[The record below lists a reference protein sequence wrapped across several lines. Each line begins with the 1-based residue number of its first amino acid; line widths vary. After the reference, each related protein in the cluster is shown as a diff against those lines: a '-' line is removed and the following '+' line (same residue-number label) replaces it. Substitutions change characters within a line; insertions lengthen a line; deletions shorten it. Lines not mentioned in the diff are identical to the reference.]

1 MFTLLHVVLSV
12 LSILT
17 GLVVVGGL
25 IGGSRRAG
33 MTGAFLLTTV
43 LTNLTAFGFPI
54 TTVLPSHVVAA
65 ISLVLLAICLAALY
79 AKGLRGPWRR
89 IFVITAVASLYL
101 NVFVLI
107 VQLFLKTPQL
117 TELAPTQSEAPFA
130 LTQLLMLVIFLWL
143 GRAAVRGLAAAR

>member
-1 MFTLLHVVLSV
+1 MFTLVHVVISV
-12 LSILT
+12 LSLLT

-43 LTNLTAFGFPI
+43 LTNVTAFGFPI

-79 AKGLRGPWRR
+79 AKRLQGPWRR

-117 TELAPTQSEAPFA
+117 TELAPTQSEPPFA

-143 GRAAVRGLAAAR
+143 GRAAVRGFSAR

>member
-1 MFTLLHVVLSV
+1 MFTLVHVVISV
-12 LSILT
+12 LSLLT

-43 LTNLTAFGFPI
+43 LTNVTAFGFPI

-79 AKGLRGPWRR
+79 AKHLQGPWRR
-89 IFVITAVASLYL
+89 IFVIAAVASLYL

-107 VQLFLKTPQL
+107 VQLFQKTPQL
-117 TELAPTQSEAPFA
+117 TELAPTQSEPPFA

-143 GRAAVRGLAAAR
+143 GRAAVRGFAAVR

>member
-1 MFTLLHVVLSV
+1 MFTLVHVVISV
-12 LSILT
+12 LSLLT

-25 IGGSRRAG
+25 IGGSRRPG

-43 LTNLTAFGFPI
+43 LTNVTAFGFPI

-65 ISLVLLAICLAALY
+65 ISLVLLVICLAALY
-79 AKGLRGPWRR
+79 AKRLQGPWRR
-89 IFVITAVASLYL
+89 VFVITAVAALYL

-107 VQLFLKTPQL
+107 VQLFLKTPPL

-130 LTQLLMLVIFLWL
+130 LTQLLMLAIFLWL
-143 GRAAVRGLAAAR
+143 GRAAVRGFAAAR